1 MYKLFNFDNIGGKI
15 KNLAKYGCWIT
26 ILLIWIAAL
35 ITFLIL
41 VIDEWMI
48 EFCWIP
54 IVSAVAGPLVIWVG
68 SWVIYA
74 FGEYVEDVHAI
85 RTKYYPQ
92 SEEIEKLKAEEK
104 TKREALIQAQKSKHE
119 LKIKSQKYECPK
131 CKHTIHYG
139 DDVCKKCGRK
149 LDWSKVQEQIK

>member
-15 KNLAKYGCWIT
+15 KSFAELSCWIT
-26 ILLIWIAAL
+26 ILLIWVSSLSIF
-35 ITFLIL
+35 IIL
-41 VIDEWMI
+41 LENKRTI
-48 EFCWIP
+48 EYCWIP
-54 IVSAVAGPLVIWVG
+54 IVSAVVGPLFIWIC

-74 FGEYVEDVHAI
+74 FGELVEDTHAI

-92 SEEIEKLKAEEK
+92 SEELAKHEEEAK
-104 TKREALIQAQKSKHE
+104 IKREAEIQAQKSKFE
-119 LKIKSQKYECPK
+119 AKIKSQKYECPK

-149 LDWSKVQEQIK
+149 LGWSKVQEQIK